1 MNKNKIIEYVIGKM
15 SQDKKN
21 KDFIDEELLREVEY
35 TLIEIETARSM
46 FNTVSDHKLIEVA
59 IYSEQIAKQRFDYL
73 LSIARKR
80 NISVSNEYI
89 VGKFL
94 EIVD

>member
-1 MNKNKIIEYVIGKM
+1 MNKNRIIEYVIGKM

-21 KDFIDEELLREVEY
+21 KDFLGEELLREVEY

-46 FNTVSDHKLIEVA
+46 FNTVNDPKLIEVA

-73 LSIARKR
+73 LSIAKER

>member
-15 SQDKKN
+15 AQDKK
-21 KDFIDEELLREVEY
+21 DEGFLEKELLRQVEY

-46 FNTVSDHKLIEVA
+46 FNSVDDPKLIEVA
-59 IYSEQIAKQRFDYL
+59 IYSEEIAKQRFDYL
-73 LSIARKR
+73 LSIARER
-80 NISVSNEYI
+80 GISVSNEYI

-94 EIVD
+94 EIVE

>member
-15 SQDKKN
+15 SQDKNN
-21 KDFIDEELLREVEY
+21 KDLLGDELIREVEY
-35 TLIEIETARSM
+35 TLIEIETARIM
-46 FNTVSDHKLIEVA
+46 FNTVDDPKLIEVA
-59 IYSEQIAKQRFDYL
+59 IYSEEIAKQRFDYL
-73 LSIARKR
+73 LSIAKKR
-80 NISVSNEYI
+80 GVSVSNEYI